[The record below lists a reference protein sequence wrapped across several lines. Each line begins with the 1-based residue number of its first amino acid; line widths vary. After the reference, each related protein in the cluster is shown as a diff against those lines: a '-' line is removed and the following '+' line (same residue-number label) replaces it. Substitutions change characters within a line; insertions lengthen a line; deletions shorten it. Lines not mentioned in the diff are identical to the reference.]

1 MIDREVNMHQDLIYV
16 NNESNIPLFGIDFLG
31 IIDRGT
37 NIIEIKPLTLCNL
50 KCRYCFVSAG
60 DYSTNFIVSAES
72 LVEKVKEVIQVKG
85 ENDIEIH
92 IAPYGEILLYGELYE
107 LLERLWAL
115 KGVKIIS
122 MQSNG
127 LLLNEKVI
135 SKLDE
140 LNLTRL
146 NLSLNTLN
154 ANLANNLCNCTNY
167 DLNSL
172 LSNIKLLLKSK
183 INVLL
188 APVWFPGKNDKD
200 IQDIIKLVVEF
211 RNAKYSQEKIGI
223 GIQKYLLYKTG
234 RKLKNVR
241 PKSWSYFYHQLSKL
255 ERKYDLK
262 LKLGPQDFGIHKR
275 KSIQLT
281 SLKKG
286 DLVDI
291 KIVSKGRWDRECIAK
306 INEKQG
312 IKLLLNKPFSYSEQL
327 LGQVVKAKI
336 IKANYRDNIITAFFP
351 YR

>member
-1 MIDREVNMHQDLIYV
+1 MSQDLIYV
-16 NNESNIPLFGIDFLG
+16 GSESRIPLFGIDFLG

-37 NIIEIKPLTLCNL
+37 NIIEIKPITICNL

-60 DYSTNFIVSAES
+60 DYSTNFIVSS
-72 LVEKVKEVIQVKG
+72 KYIVENVKEVVQTKG
-85 ENDIEIH
+85 EYDIEIH
-92 IAPYGEILLYGELYE
+92 IAPYGEILLYKELFE
-107 LLERLWAL
+107 LLEGLWSL

-127 LLLNEKVI
+127 LLLNEKI
-135 SKLDE
+135 IHQLDR

-154 ANLANNLCNCTNY
+154 VDLANNLCNCSNY
-167 DLNSL
+167 DVDSILN
-172 LSNIKLLLKSK
+172 NINLLLKSK

-200 IQDIIKLVVEF
+200 IEDIIKLVVEL
-211 RNAKYSQEKIGI
+211 RNLGHSQEKIGI

-241 PKSWSYFYHQLSKL
+241 PKSWDYFYHQLSKL
-255 ERKYDLK
+255 EKKYALK
-262 LKLGPQDFGIHKR
+262 LKLGPQNFGIHKR
-275 KSIQLT
+275 KPIQLT

-286 DLVDI
+286 DLVDL
-291 KIVSKGRWDRECIAK
+291 KIVSKGRWDKECIAK

-312 IKLLLNKPFSYSEQL
+312 IKLLLNKPFSYSEKL
-327 LGQVVKAKI
+327 LGQDVKAKI
-336 IKANYRDNIITAFFP
+336 IKANYRDNILTAFFP